1 MDELKERCKRFL
13 EEFCTPVTQFCKK
26 VQISSSGYY
35 AWRNGQLVLSEGTL
49 ERIDSY
55 LKQYGF

>member
-13 EEFCTPVTQFCKK
+13 EELCTPVTQFCKK
-26 VQISSSGYY
+26 VQLSPSGYY
-35 AWRNGQLVLSEGTL
+35 AWRSGQLVLSEGTL

-55 LKQYGF
+55 L